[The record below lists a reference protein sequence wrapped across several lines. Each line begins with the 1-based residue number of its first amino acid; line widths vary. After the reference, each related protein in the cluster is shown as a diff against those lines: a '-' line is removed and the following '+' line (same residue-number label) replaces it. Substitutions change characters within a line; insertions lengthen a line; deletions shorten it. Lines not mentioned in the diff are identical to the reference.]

1 MWYAFYVA
9 WARTDGNDRLSWAAR
24 PLCPLDLVV
33 RSPRNAESFKDWGFG
48 FMSSVI
54 DRSSSRIKPEKI
66 EQAVIR
72 FAGDSGDGMQITG
85 SQFTNTVAL
94 YGNDIATFPDF
105 PAEIR
110 APAGTLP
117 GVSGYQLHFA
127 SSDVYTPGD
136 AVDVLIAMNPAA
148 LKVNIADLKPNG
160 ILIVNSDSFGEN
172 DLRKAQ
178 LTANP
183 LEDHSLDKYRLFSVE
198 LERLTRVS
206 LEHLGLDAKSMDRCK
221 NFFALGMCYWLYNRS
236 TESTVRWIEDKFKNK
251 PLLVEANKLA
261 MKAGYSY
268 CEATEAFQISYE
280 IPPAQL
286 APGSYRNMSGN
297 QALALGFVT
306 ASQKSGLRLF
316 QGSYPITP
324 ASDILHELAQYKD
337 FGVMTFQAEDEIAA
351 VTSTIGAAYA
361 GALGLTTTSGPGMAL
376 KTEAIGLAIA
386 VEIPLVICDIQRGG
400 PSTGLPTKTEQAD
413 LLQALFGRNSEAP
426 VPVIAPAT
434 PSDCFW
440 AAIEASRIAVK
451 YMVPV
456 ILLSDGYLANGA
468 EPWRIPDLA
477 EIPEIPVQFATEPN
491 SPGGYLPY
499 KRNPDTLAR
508 PWAVPGTP
516 GLEHRIGGLEKQDVT
531 GNINYEPLNHE
542 NMVRIRAA
550 KVAAIAQDI
559 PEAVPSGDPKGDLLI
574 IAWGSTHGAITAA
587 VNAQRAEGRKIGHVH
602 LRHLNPLPSNLGDVI
617 KRYKHVLVPELNM
630 GQLLWILRAKFLVDA
645 VGLNKIQGRPF
656 KQAELEQK
664 IEEMLGVD

>member
-1 MWYAFYVA
+1 MATT
-9 WARTDGNDRLSWAAR
+9 TDI
-24 PLCPLDLVV
+24 PLPKHK
-33 RSPRNAESFKDWGFG
+33 RE
-48 FMSSVI
+48 VI
-54 DRSSSRIKPEKI
+54 DR
-66 EQAVIR
+66 AVIR
-72 FAGDSGDGMQITG
+72 FAGDSGDGMQVTG

-117 GVSGYQLHFA
+117 GVSGYQLHF
-127 SSDVYTPGD
+127 SSNEIYTPGD

-148 LKVNIADLKPNG
+148 LKMNIADLKANG
-160 ILIVNSDSFGEN
+160 ILIVNSDAFAET

-178 LTANP
+178 MTSNP

-198 LERLTRVS
+198 LERLTKVA
-206 LEHLGLDAKSMDRCK
+206 LEHLGLDAKSVSRCK

-236 TESTVRWIEDKFKNK
+236 MEGTTRYIEEKFSKK

-268 CEATEAFQISYE
+268 CEATEAFQVSYE

-286 APGSYRNMSGN
+286 EPGLYRNMSGN

-306 ASQKSGLRLF
+306 ASQKSGLKLF

-324 ASDILHELAQYKD
+324 ASDILHELSQYKD
-337 FGVMTFQAEDEIAA
+337 FGVITFQAEDEIAA
-351 VTSTIGAAYA
+351 ITSAIGAAYA
-361 GALGLTTTSGPGMAL
+361 GALAITTTSGPGMAL
-376 KTEAIGLAIA
+376 KTEAMGLAVA
-386 VEIPLVICDIQRGG
+386 VEIPLVVCDIQRGG
-400 PSTGLPTKTEQAD
+400 PSPGLPTKTEQAD

-426 VPVIAPAT
+426 IPIIAPAT

-440 AAIEASRIAVK
+440 AAVEASRIAVK

-456 ILLSDGYLANGA
+456 IILSDGYLANGA
-468 EPWRIPDLA
+468 EPWKIPDLDS
-477 EIPEIPVQFATEPN
+477 IPDFKVEFASDPVDFK
-491 SPGGYLPY
+491 PY
-499 KRNPDTLAR
+499 RRNPDTLAR

-550 KVAAIAQDI
+550 KIEAIVQDI
-559 PEAVPSGDPKGDLLI
+559 PDIVPAGDPDGDLLVV
-574 IAWGSTHGAITAA
+574 AWGSTHGAITAA
-587 VNAQRAEGRKIGHVH
+587 VKSQRELGHRIGHVH
-602 LRHLNPLPSNLGDVI
+602 LRHLNPLPANLGEI
-617 KRYKHVLVPELNM
+617 LKRYNKVLVPELNM
-630 GQLLWILRAKFLVDA
+630 GQLLWLLRAKFLVNA
-645 VGLNKIQGRPF
+645 IGLNKIQGRPF
-656 KQAELEQK
+656 KQFELEQK
-664 IEEMLGVD
+664 IAELVG

>member
-1 MWYAFYVA
+1 MATT
-9 WARTDGNDRLSWAAR
+9 TDI
-24 PLCPLDLVV
+24 PLPKHK
-33 RSPRNAESFKDWGFG
+33 RE
-48 FMSSVI
+48 VI
-54 DRSSSRIKPEKI
+54 DR
-66 EQAVIR
+66 AVIR
-72 FAGDSGDGMQITG
+72 FAGDSGDGMQVTG

-117 GVSGYQLHFA
+117 GVSGYQLHF
-127 SSDVYTPGD
+127 SSNEIYTPGD
-136 AVDVLIAMNPAA
+136 AVDVLIVMNPAA
-148 LKVNIADLKPNG
+148 LKMNLADLKANG
-160 ILIVNSDSFGEN
+160 ILIVNSDAFAET

-178 LTANP
+178 MSSNP

-198 LERLTRVS
+198 LERLTKAA
-206 LEHLGLDAKSMDRCK
+206 LDHLGLDAKSISRCK

-236 TESTVRWIEDKFKNK
+236 MEGTNRWIEDKFSKK

-286 APGSYRNMSGN
+286 EPGLYRNMSGN
-297 QALALGFVT
+297 QALALGFIT
-306 ASQKSGLRLF
+306 ASQKSGLKLF

-324 ASDILHELAQYKD
+324 ASDILHELSQYKD
-337 FGVMTFQAEDEIAA
+337 FGVITFQAEDEIAA
-351 VTSTIGAAYA
+351 ITSSIGAAYA
-361 GALGLTTTSGPGMAL
+361 GALAITTTSGPGMAL
-376 KTEAIGLAIA
+376 KTEAMGLAVA

-426 VPVIAPAT
+426 IPVIAPAT

-440 AAIEASRIAVK
+440 AAVEASRIAVK

-456 ILLSDGYLANGA
+456 IILSDGYLANGA
-468 EPWRIPDLA
+468 EPWKIPNLD
-477 EIPEIPVQFATEPN
+477 EIPEIPVKFATDPTDFK
-491 SPGGYLPY
+491 PY
-499 KRNPDTLAR
+499 RRNPDTLAR
-508 PWAVPGTP
+508 PWAIPGTP

-550 KVAAIAQDI
+550 KVDAIVQDI
-559 PEAVPSGDPKGDLLI
+559 PDAVPAGDPDGDLLI
-574 IAWGSTHGAITAA
+574 VAWGSTHGAITAA
-587 VNAQRAEGRKIGHVH
+587 VKSQRELGHRIGHVH
-602 LRHLNPLPSNLGDVI
+602 LRHLNPLPKNLGDVL
-617 KRYKHVLVPELNM
+617 KRYKKVLVPELNM
-630 GQLLWILRAKFLVDA
+630 GQLLWLLRAKYLVNA
-645 VGLNKIQGRPF
+645 IGLNKIQGRPF
-656 KQAELEQK
+656 KQSELEQK
-664 IEEMLGVD
+664 FAELLS

>member
-1 MWYAFYVA
+1 MSTVIE
-9 WARTDGNDRLSWAAR
+9 T
-24 PLCPLDLVV
+24 PL
-33 RSPRNAESFKDWGFG
+33 
-48 FMSSVI
+48 
-54 DRSSSRIKPEKI
+54 SRIKPEKI
-66 EQAVIR
+66 DRAVIR

-117 GVSGYQLHFA
+117 GVSGYQLHFS

-148 LKVNIADLKPNG
+148 LKVNIGDLKANG
-160 ILIVNSDSFGEN
+160 ILIVNSDSFKET

-178 LTANP
+178 MTSNP
-183 LEDHSLDKYRLFSVE
+183 LEDHSLDKFRLFPVE
-198 LERLTRVS
+198 LERLTRAA

-236 TESTVRWIEDKFKNK
+236 MDSTVRWIQDKFKNK

-286 APGSYRNMSGN
+286 APGVYRNLSGN
-297 QALALGFVT
+297 QALALGFIT

-324 ASDILHELAQYKD
+324 ASDILHELSQYKD

-351 VTSTIGAAYA
+351 ITSAIGAAYA
-361 GALGLTTTSGPGMAL
+361 GALAITTTSGPGMAL
-376 KTEAIGLAIA
+376 KTEALGLAVA
-386 VEIPLVICDIQRGG
+386 VEIPLVVCDIQRGG

-426 VPVIAPAT
+426 IPVIAPAT

-440 AAIEASRIAVK
+440 AALEASRIALK

-456 ILLSDGYLANGA
+456 IVLSDGYLANGA
-468 EPWRIPDLA
+468 EPWRIPDIS
-477 EIPEIPVQFATEPN
+477 EIPDFPVQFAREKN
-491 SPGGYLPY
+491 SASGYLPY
-499 KRNPDTLAR
+499 KRDPQTLAR

-516 GLEHRIGGLEKQDVT
+516 GLEHRVGGLEKQDVT

-550 KVAAIAQDI
+550 KVAAVAQDI
-559 PEAVPSGDPKGDLLI
+559 PDIEPSGDPQGDLLI
-574 IAWGSTHGAITAA
+574 VAWGSTHGAITAA
-587 VNAQRAEGRKIGHVH
+587 VNAQRAEGRKIGHLH

-617 KRYKHVLVPELNM
+617 KRYKQVLVPELNM
-630 GQLLWILRAKFLVDA
+630 GQLLWLLRAKFLVDA

-656 KQAELEQK
+656 KQNELEQK
-664 IEEMLGVD
+664 IEEMLGI

>member
-1 MWYAFYVA
+1 MATT
-9 WARTDGNDRLSWAAR
+9 TDI
-24 PLCPLDLVV
+24 PLQKAKREVV
-33 RSPRNAESFKDWGFG
+33 EH
-48 FMSSVI
+48 
-54 DRSSSRIKPEKI
+54 
-66 EQAVIR
+66 AVIR

-94 YGNDIATFPDF
+94 YGNDIATFPDY

-127 SSDVYTPGD
+127 SNEVYTPGD

-148 LKVNIADLKPNG
+148 LKMNLADLKANG
-160 ILIVNSDSFGEN
+160 ILIVNSDAFAET

-178 LTANP
+178 MAVNP
-183 LEDHSLDKYRLFSVE
+183 LEDHSLDKFRVFPVE
-198 LERLTRVS
+198 LERLTKTA
-206 LEHLGLDAKSMDRCK
+206 LESVGLDAKSMSRCK

-236 TESTVRWIEDKFKNK
+236 MDSTIRWIEAKFARK

-286 APGSYRNMSGN
+286 APGVYRNLSGN

-324 ASDILHELAQYKD
+324 ASDILHELSQYKD
-337 FGVMTFQAEDEIAA
+337 FGVLTFQAEDEIAA
-351 VTSTIGAAYA
+351 ITSAIGAAYA
-361 GALGLTTTSGPGMAL
+361 GALAITTTSGPGMAL
-376 KTEAIGLAIA
+376 KTEALGLAVA
-386 VEIPLVICDIQRGG
+386 VELPLVICDIQRGG

-426 VPVIAPAT
+426 IPVVAPAT

-440 AAIEASRIAVK
+440 AALEASRIAVK

-456 ILLSDGYLANGA
+456 IILSDGYLANGA
-468 EPWRIPDLA
+468 EPWRIPELE
-477 EIPEIPVQFATEPN
+477 EIPDFRVNFEKNPVDFK
-491 SPGGYLPY
+491 PY
-499 KRNPDTLAR
+499 RRDEQTLAR

-516 GLEHRIGGLEKQDVT
+516 GLEHRVGGLEKQDVS

-542 NMVRIRAA
+542 KMVRLRAA
-550 KVAAIAQDI
+550 KVEAVIQDI
-559 PEAVPSGDPKGDLLI
+559 PPVTPAGDPAGDLLI
-574 IAWGSTHGAITAA
+574 VAWGSTYGSITAA
-587 VNAQRAEGRKIGHVH
+587 LNAQREKNKGRRRIGHVH
-602 LRHLNPLPSNLGDVI
+602 LRHLNPLPENLGEVLS
-617 KRYKHVLVPELNM
+617 RYNKVLVPELNM
-630 GQLLWILRAKFLVDA
+630 GQLLWLLRAKYLVDA
-645 VGLNKIQGRPF
+645 LGLNKIQGRPF
-656 KQAELEQK
+656 KQSELERK
-664 IEEMLGVD
+664 IESLLDE

>member
-1 MWYAFYVA
+1 MSTLIEVPPVKHK
-9 WARTDGNDRLSWAAR
+9 REV
-24 PLCPLDLVV
+24 LD
-33 RSPRNAESFKDWGFG
+33 
-48 FMSSVI
+48 
-54 DRSSSRIKPEKI
+54 
-66 EQAVIR
+66 QAVIR

-85 SQFTNTVAL
+85 NQFTNTAAL
-94 YGNDIATFPDF
+94 YGNDIATFPDY

-110 APAGTLP
+110 APAGTIP
-117 GVSGYQLHFA
+117 GVSGFQLHF
-127 SSDVYTPGD
+127 SSNEVYTPGD
-136 AVDVLIAMNPAA
+136 AIDVLIAMNPAA
-148 LKVNIADLKPNG
+148 LKVNVADLKANG
-160 ILIVNSDSFGEN
+160 ILIVNSDSFKEN

-178 LTANP
+178 MTSNP
-183 LEDHSLDKYRLFSVE
+183 LEDHSLDKFRLFSVE
-198 LERLTRVS
+198 LERLTRRS

-236 TESTVRWIEDKFKNK
+236 MEPTVRWIEDKFKNK
-251 PLLVEANKLA
+251 PLLVEANKLTL
-261 MKAGYSY
+261 KGGYSY

-286 APGSYRNMSGN
+286 TPGLYRSMSGN

-306 ASQKSGLRLF
+306 AAQKSGLTLF

-324 ASDILHELAQYKD
+324 ASDILHELSQYKD

-351 VTSTIGAAYA
+351 ITSAIGAAYA
-361 GALGLTTTSGPGMAL
+361 GALANTTTSGPGMAL
-376 KTEAIGLAIA
+376 KTEALGLAVA

-426 VPVIAPAT
+426 IPVLAASTPA
-434 PSDCFW
+434 DCFW
-440 AAIEASRIAVK
+440 VAIEACRIAVK

-456 ILLSDGYLANGA
+456 IILSDGYLANGA
-468 EPWRIPDLA
+468 EPWRIPKLSD
-477 EIPEIPVQFATEPN
+477 IPEIPVKFATDPI
-491 SPGGYLPY
+491 GFLPY
-499 KRNPDTLAR
+499 KRDPHTLAR

-516 GLEHRIGGLEKQDVT
+516 GLEHRIGGLEKQDPT

-550 KVAAIAQDI
+550 KVAAVVQDI
-559 PEAVPSGDPKGDLLI
+559 PNVLPAGDPEGDLLI
-574 IAWGSTHGAITAA
+574 VAWGSTCGSITAA
-587 VNAQRAEGRKIGHVH
+587 LKAQRAKGRRIGHLH
-602 LRHLNPLPSNLGDVI
+602 LRHLNPLPSNVGDVL
-617 KRYKHVLVPELNM
+617 KRYKRVLVPELNM
-630 GQLLWILRAKFLVDA
+630 GQLLWVLRAKFLVDA

-664 IEEMLGVD
+664 IEEMLGL

>member
-1 MWYAFYVA
+1 MSTV
-9 WARTDGNDRLSWAAR
+9 TDI
-24 PLCPLDLVV
+24 PLPKAK
-33 RSPRNAESFKDWGFG
+33 RE
-48 FMSSVI
+48 VI
-54 DRSSSRIKPEKI
+54 D
-66 EQAVIR
+66 QAVIR

-94 YGNDIATFPDF
+94 YGNDIATFPDY

-117 GVSGYQLHFA
+117 GVSGYQLHF
-127 SSDVYTPGD
+127 SSTDVYTPGD
-136 AVDVLIAMNPAA
+136 AIDVLIAMNPAA
-148 LKVNIADLKPNG
+148 LKTNIADLKPNG
-160 ILIVNSDSFGEN
+160 ILIVNSDSFKEN

-178 LTANP
+178 MTVNP
-183 LEDHSLDKYRLFSVE
+183 LEDHSLDKFRLFSVE
-198 LERLTRVS
+198 LERLTRRA

-236 TESTVRWIEDKFKNK
+236 TDSTVRWIEDKFKNK
-251 PLLVEANKLA
+251 PLLIEANKLA

-268 CEATEAFQISYE
+268 CEATEAFQINYE

-286 APGSYRNMSGN
+286 TPGLYRSMSGN

-306 ASQKSGLRLF
+306 AAQKAGLTLF

-324 ASDILHELAQYKD
+324 ASDILHELSQYKD

-351 VTSTIGAAYA
+351 ITSSIGAAYA
-361 GALGLTTTSGPGMAL
+361 GALAITTTSGPGMSL
-376 KTEAIGLAIA
+376 KTEALGLAVA
-386 VEIPLVICDIQRGG
+386 VEIPLVVCNIQRGG

-426 VPVIAPAT
+426 IPILAAAT

-440 AAIEASRIAVK
+440 IALEASRIAIK
-451 YMVPV
+451 YMIPV
-456 ILLSDGYLANGA
+456 IVLSDGYLANGA
-468 EPWRIPDLA
+468 EPWRIPNVED
-477 EIPEIPVQFATEPN
+477 IPEIPVHFAKEAN
-491 SPGGYLPY
+491 SPNGFLPY
-499 KRNPDTLAR
+499 KRDPQTLAR

-550 KVAAIAQDI
+550 KVAGIVQDI
-559 PEAVPSGDPKGDLLI
+559 PNALPVGDPEGDLLI
-574 IAWGSTHGAITAA
+574 VAWGSTHGSITAA
-587 VNAQRAEGRKIGHVH
+587 LKSQRAKGRKIGHLH
-602 LRHLNPLPSNLGDVI
+602 LRHLNPLPANVGDI
-617 KRYKHVLVPELNM
+617 LKRYKKVLVPELNM
-630 GQLLWILRAKFLVDA
+630 GQLLWVLRAKFLVDA
-645 VGLNKIQGRPF
+645 IGLNKIQGRPF

-664 IEEMLGVD
+664 IEEVLGV

>member
-1 MWYAFYVA
+1 MSTLAEVPPVKSK
-9 WARTDGNDRLSWAAR
+9 REV
-24 PLCPLDLVV
+24 LD
-33 RSPRNAESFKDWGFG
+33 
-48 FMSSVI
+48 
-54 DRSSSRIKPEKI
+54 
-66 EQAVIR
+66 QAVIR

-85 SQFTNTVAL
+85 SQFTNTAAL
-94 YGNDIATFPDF
+94 YGNDIATFPDY

-110 APAGTLP
+110 APAGTIP
-117 GVSGYQLHFA
+117 GVSGFQLHF
-127 SSDVYTPGD
+127 SSNEVYTPGD
-136 AVDVLIAMNPAA
+136 AIDVLIAMNPAA
-148 LKVNIADLKPNG
+148 LKVNVADLKANG
-160 ILIVNSDSFGEN
+160 ILIVNSDSFKEN

-178 LTANP
+178 MTSNP

-198 LERLTRVS
+198 LERLTRRS
-206 LEHLGLDAKSMDRCK
+206 LEHLGLDAKTMDRCK

-236 TESTVRWIEDKFKNK
+236 MEPTVRWVEEKFKNK

-261 MKAGYSY
+261 LKGGYSY

-286 APGSYRNMSGN
+286 TPGLYRSMSGN

-306 ASQKSGLRLF
+306 AAQKSGLTLF

-324 ASDILHELAQYKD
+324 ASDILHELSQYKD

-351 VTSTIGAAYA
+351 VTSAIGAAYA
-361 GALGLTTTSGPGMAL
+361 GALAITTTSGPGMAL
-376 KTEAIGLAIA
+376 KTEAMGLAVA

-426 VPVIAPAT
+426 IPVLAASTPA
-434 PSDCFW
+434 DCFW
-440 AAIEASRIAVK
+440 VAIEACRIAVK

-456 ILLSDGYLANGA
+456 IILSDGYLANGA
-468 EPWRIPDLA
+468 EPWRIPELSD
-477 EIPEIPVQFATEPN
+477 IPDFPVKFASDPN
-491 SPGGYLPY
+491 GFLPY
-499 KRNPDTLAR
+499 KRDPKTLAR

-516 GLEHRIGGLEKQDVT
+516 GLEHRIGGLEKQDPT

-550 KVAAIAQDI
+550 KVAAVAQDI
-559 PEAVPSGDPKGDLLI
+559 PNVLPAGDLEGDLLI
-574 IAWGSTHGAITAA
+574 VAWGSTCGSITAA
-587 VNAQRAEGRKIGHVH
+587 LKAQRARGRKIGHLH
-602 LRHLNPLPSNLGDVI
+602 LRHLNPLPSNVGDVL
-617 KRYKHVLVPELNM
+617 KRYKRVLVPELNM
-630 GQLLWILRAKFLVDA
+630 GQLLWVLRAKFLVDA

-664 IEEMLGVD
+664 IEEMLGL

>member
-1 MWYAFYVA
+1 MSTL
-9 WARTDGNDRLSWAAR
+9 TDTPLS
-24 PLCPLDLVV
+24 
-33 RSPRNAESFKDWGFG
+33 KH
-48 FMSSVI
+48 
-54 DRSSSRIKPEKI
+54 KPERL

-117 GVSGYQLHFA
+117 CVSGYQLHFA

-136 AVDVLIAMNPAA
+136 AVDALIAMNPAA
-148 LKVNIADLKPNG
+148 LRVNLADLKANG
-160 ILIVNSDSFGEN
+160 ILIVNSDSFKET

-178 LTANP
+178 MTSNP
-183 LEDHSLDKYRLFSVE
+183 LEDNSLDKYRLFPVE
-198 LERLTRVS
+198 LERLTRVA

-236 TESTVRWIEDKFKNK
+236 MESTVRWIEDKFSNK

-261 MKAGYSY
+261 LKAGYSY

-286 APGSYRNMSGN
+286 TPGVYRNLSGN
-297 QALALGFVT
+297 QALAMGFIA

-324 ASDILHELAQYKD
+324 ASDILHELSRYKD

-351 VTSTIGAAYA
+351 ITSSIGAAYA
-361 GALGLTTTSGPGMAL
+361 GALAITTTSGPGMAL
-376 KTEAIGLAIA
+376 KTEALGLAVA

-426 VPVIAPAT
+426 IPIIAPAT

-440 AAIEASRIAVK
+440 AALEASRIALK

-456 ILLSDGYLANGA
+456 IILSDGYLANGA
-468 EPWRIPDLA
+468 EPWRIPDA
-477 EIPEIPVQFATEPN
+477 NDIPEFKVKFATEPN
-491 SPGGYLPY
+491 SPTGGYLPY
-499 KRNPDTLAR
+499 KRDPETLAR

-516 GLEHRIGGLEKQDVT
+516 GLEHRVGGLEKQDVT

-542 NMVRIRAA
+542 KMVRIRAA
-550 KVAAIAQDI
+550 KV
-559 PEAVPSGDPKGDLLI
+559 EAVTQEIPDVVPAGDAQGDLLI

-587 VNAQRAEGRKIGHVH
+587 LKAQRAEGRKIGHVH
-602 LRHLNPLPSNLGDVI
+602 LRHLNPLPANLGEVI
-617 KRYKHVLVPELNM
+617 KRYKKVLVPELNM
-630 GQLLWILRAKFLVDA
+630 GQLLWLLRAKYLVDA

-656 KQAELEQK
+656 KQLELEQK
-664 IEEMLGVD
+664 IEEMLGV